1 MPETT
6 ATTTATTAPVLCVR
20 CDGDTDKYVC
30 DYEGMCERCYTKT
43 YHPQEWRRI
52 RDEEEWAERCAAY
65 TVEDGE
71 DEDEDE

>member
-43 YHPQEWRRI
+43 YHPQVWRQI
-52 RDEEEWAERCAAY
+52 RQEEEWCERRQPD
-65 TVEDGE
+65 TDSE
-71 DEDEDE
+71 DEDEDEDE